1 MKRFIFILI
10 TVVLL
15 PFYGYSQ
22 TLVQTFV
29 DPCTK
34 TVSTFVIPLT
44 GSTVIA
50 FYNKSKV
57 FTAADV
63 RSGAFNSW
71 LNQVYEDYR
80 KLTPCSVAQTT
91 ATTTQITAG
100 AVSSAVSAAA
110 SAAASTAA
118 SSAASSAA
126 SQAASS
132 AASSASSGA
141 ASSASSSAASSA
153 SSSASSSTSSS
164 SNSQGSSSE
173 SSSSSSSSEGGS
185 SESSSSESESGGSEE
200 SSSESE
206 SESEG
211 GGGDS
216 KSKSKG
222 GSKGAARVN
231 PILFNS
237 DFTAGQSLDN
247 SFTVIMTGGISQS
260 SMTGQS
266 SWGVTAMVWSNFQ
279 QFALSSR
286 YTAMHFDEGKLT
298 GISNFGLT
306 AAYAFGTVF
315 GFGTY
320 AYIYPMGKWGVAG
333 ANLTV
338 AFAGA
343 EYLPDPSST
352 PGKQMSLTSSI
363 LLFYTKPFT
372 VNRRITLSP
381 DVYFSGSPLV
391 YLTKDG
397 TFTES
402 QEVNILT
409 GLGVDYS
416 FTSRFKLNIG
426 VRTSISSS
434 PDIPMLFFGV
444 IGSKIN
450 L

>member
-1 MKRFIFILI
+1 MKKLI
-10 TVVLL
+10 TTLAIVVLL
-15 PFYGYSQ
+15 PLYGYGQ
-22 TLVQTFV
+22 TLIQTFV

-34 TVSTFVIPLT
+34 VVSTFSIPLT
-44 GSTVIA
+44 GSTVIV
-50 FYNKSKV
+50 FYNKSKI

-63 RSGAFNSW
+63 NSGAFSSW
-71 LNQVYEDYR
+71 LNQVYEDYK
-80 KLTPCSVAQTT
+80 KLSPCSVAQTT

-110 SAAASTAA
+110 STAAST
-118 SSAASSAA
+118 AASSAA

-132 AASSASSGA
+132 AASSASSSA
-141 ASSASSSAASSA
+141 ASSASSSAASS
-153 SSSASSSTSSS
+153 SASSSTTSS

-206 SESEG
+206 SESG
-211 GGGDS
+211 GG
-216 KSKSKG
+216 KSKG
-222 GSKGAARVN
+222 GSKGSARVN

-247 SFTVIMTGGISQS
+247 SFAVIMTGGISQS

-266 SWGVTAMVWSNFQ
+266 SWGVTAMVWSNLQ

-333 ANLTV
+333 ANVTV

-343 EYLPDPSST
+343 EYSPDPSSS

-402 QEVNILT
+402 QDVNILT
-409 GLGVDYS
+409 GLGFDYS

>member
-1 MKRFIFILI
+1 MKRFIFILTI
-10 TVVLL
+10 VVLL

-63 RSGAFNSW
+63 TSGAFNSW

-110 SAAASTAA
+110 SAAAS
-118 SSAASSAA
+118 SAASSAA

-132 AASSASSGA
+132 AASSASSSA

-153 SSSASSSTSSS
+153 TSSS
-164 SNSQGSSSE
+164 SSQSSSSGSSGSSSE

-343 EYLPDPSST
+343 EYLPDPSSI

>member
-1 MKRFIFILI
+1 MKKFILSLI
-10 TVVLL
+10 IVVLL
-15 PFYGYSQ
+15 PFYGYTQ

-34 TVSTFVIPLT
+34 IVSTFVIPLT
-44 GSTVIA
+44 GNTVIV
-50 FYNKSKV
+50 FYNKSKI
-57 FTAADV
+57 FSAADV

-80 KLTPCSVAQTT
+80 KLSPCSVAQTT

-110 SAAASTAA
+110 STAA
-118 SSAASSAA
+118 SAAASSAA

-132 AASSASSGA
+132 AASSASSSA

-153 SSSASSSTSSS
+153 TSSGSSSQSSNGSSTESSNSNSS
-164 SNSQGSSSE
+164 SNE
-173 SSSSSSSSEGGS
+173 SS
-185 SESSSSESESGGSEE
+185 SESSSSESESSGSEE

-206 SESEG
+206 GESE

-222 GSKGAARVN
+222 GSRGAARVN

-247 SFTVIMTGGISQS
+247 SVAVIMTGGISQS

-266 SWGVTAMVWSNFQ
+266 SWGITAMVWSNFQ

-306 AAYAFGTVF
+306 AAYAFGTTF

-333 ANLTV
+333 ANVTV

-391 YLTKDG
+391 YLTKEG

-402 QEVNILT
+402 KEVNILT

>member
-1 MKRFIFILI
+1 
-10 TVVLL
+10 
-15 PFYGYSQ
+15 
-22 TLVQTFV
+22 LVQTFV

-34 TVSTFVIPLT
+34 AVSTFVIPLT
-44 GSTVIA
+44 GNTIIV
-50 FYNKSKV
+50 FYNKSRL

-80 KLTPCSVAQTT
+80 KLSPCSVAQST

-110 SAAASTAA
+110 SAAAS
-118 SSAASSAA
+118 SAASSAA

-132 AASSASSGA
+132 AASSASSSA
-141 ASSASSSAASSA
+141 ASSASSSAASS
-153 SSSASSSTSSS
+153 SASSS

-200 SSSESE
+200 SSSD

-211 GGGDS
+211 GDGDDS

-222 GSKGAARVN
+222 GSRGAARVN

-237 DFTAGQSLDN
+237 DFTVGQSLDN
-247 SFTVIMTGGISQS
+247 SFSVIVTSGISQS

-266 SWGVTAMVWSNFQ
+266 SWGVTGMVWSNLQ
-279 QFALSSR
+279 QFAISSR
-286 YTAMHFDEGKLT
+286 YTLMHFDEGKLQ
-298 GISNFGLT
+298 GISNFGFT
-306 AAYAFGTVF
+306 VAYAFGTKF

-320 AYIYPMGKWGVAG
+320 AYIKPLGKWGVAG
-333 ANLTV
+333 VNYTLS
-338 AFAGA
+338 FAEA
-343 EYLPDPSST
+343 AYQPDPMVDASS
-352 PGKQMSLTSSI
+352 QVSLTSSI

-372 VNRRITLSP
+372 VSKRLVISP
-381 DVYFSGSPLV
+381 DIYLSGSPLV
-391 YLTKDG
+391 YLTKEG

-402 QEVNILT
+402 TEMNVLT
-409 GLGVDYS
+409 GFGFDYS
-416 FTSRFKLNIG
+416 FTKRFKLNIG
-426 VRTSISSS
+426 LKTSISTN
-434 PDIPMLFFGV
+434 PEIPMLIFGIV
-444 IGSKIN
+444 GSKIN

>member
-1 MKRFIFILI
+1 MKKFILSLI
-10 TVVLL
+10 IVVLL
-15 PFYGYSQ
+15 PFYGYTQ

-34 TVSTFVIPLT
+34 VVSTFVIPLT
-44 GSTVIA
+44 GNTVIV

-57 FTAADV
+57 FSAADV

-80 KLTPCSVAQTT
+80 KLSPCSVAQTT

-110 SAAASTAA
+110 STAAST
-118 SSAASSAA
+118 AASSAA

-132 AASSASSGA
+132 AASSASSSA

-153 SSSASSSTSSS
+153 TSSGSSSQSSNGSSTESSNSNSS
-164 SNSQGSSSE
+164 SNE
-173 SSSSSSSSEGGS
+173 SS
-185 SESSSSESESGGSEE
+185 SESSSSESESSGSEE

-206 SESEG
+206 GESES
-211 GGGDS
+211 GGDS

-222 GSKGAARVN
+222 GSRGAARVN

-247 SFTVIMTGGISQS
+247 SVAVIMTGGISQS

-306 AAYAFGTVF
+306 AAYAFGTTF

-333 ANLTV
+333 ANVTV

-381 DVYFSGSPLV
+381 DIYFSGSPLV
-391 YLTKDG
+391 YLTKEG

-402 QEVNILT
+402 KEVNILT

>member
-1 MKRFIFILI
+1 MKKFILSLI
-10 TVVLL
+10 IVVLL
-15 PFYGYSQ
+15 PFYGYTQ

-34 TVSTFVIPLT
+34 VVSTFVIPLT
-44 GSTVIA
+44 GNTVIV

-57 FTAADV
+57 FSAADV

-80 KLTPCSVAQTT
+80 KLSPCSVAQTT

-110 SAAASTAA
+110 STAAST
-118 SSAASSAA
+118 AASSAA

-132 AASSASSGA
+132 AASSASSSA

-153 SSSASSSTSSS
+153 TSSGSSSQSSNGSSTESSNSNSS
-164 SNSQGSSSE
+164 SNE
-173 SSSSSSSSEGGS
+173 SS
-185 SESSSSESESGGSEE
+185 SESSSSESESSGSEE

-206 SESEG
+206 GESES
-211 GGGDS
+211 GGDS

-222 GSKGAARVN
+222 GSRGAARVN

-247 SFTVIMTGGISQS
+247 SVAVIMTGGISQS

-306 AAYAFGTVF
+306 AAYAFGTTF

-333 ANLTV
+333 ANVTV

-352 PGKQMSLTSSI
+352 PGKQISLTSSI

-381 DVYFSGSPLV
+381 DIYFSGSPLV
-391 YLTKDG
+391 YLTKEG

-402 QEVNILT
+402 KEVNILT

>member
-1 MKRFIFILI
+1 MKKFILSLI
-10 TVVLL
+10 IVVLL
-15 PFYGYSQ
+15 PFYGYTQ

-34 TVSTFVIPLT
+34 VVSTFVIPLT
-44 GSTVIA
+44 GNTVIV
-50 FYNKSKV
+50 FYNKSKI
-57 FTAADV
+57 FSAADV

-80 KLTPCSVAQTT
+80 KLSPCSVAQTT

-110 SAAASTAA
+110 STAA
-118 SSAASSAA
+118 SAAASSAA

-132 AASSASSGA
+132 AASSASSSA

-153 SSSASSSTSSS
+153 TSSGSSSQSSNGSSTESSNSNSS
-164 SNSQGSSSE
+164 SNE
-173 SSSSSSSSEGGS
+173 SS

-206 SESEG
+206 GESE

-247 SFTVIMTGGISQS
+247 SVAVIMTGGISQS

-306 AAYAFGTVF
+306 AAYAFGTTF

-333 ANLTV
+333 ANVTV

-381 DVYFSGSPLV
+381 DVYFSGSPLI
-391 YLTKDG
+391 YLTKEG

-402 QEVNILT
+402 KEVNILT

-426 VRTSISSS
+426 IRTSISSS

>member
-10 TVVLL
+10 AVVLL

-63 RSGAFNSW
+63 TSGAFNSW

-110 SAAASTAA
+110 SAAAS
-118 SSAASSAA
+118 SAASSAA

-132 AASSASSGA
+132 AASSASSSA

-153 SSSASSSTSSS
+153 TSSS
-164 SNSQGSSSE
+164 SSQSSSSGSSGSSSE

>member
-1 MKRFIFILI
+1 MKKFILSLI
-10 TVVLL
+10 IVVLL
-15 PFYGYSQ
+15 PFYGYTQ

-34 TVSTFVIPLT
+34 VVSTFVIPLT
-44 GSTVIA
+44 GNTVIV
-50 FYNKSKV
+50 FYNKSKI
-57 FTAADV
+57 FSAADV

-80 KLTPCSVAQTT
+80 KLSPCSVAQTT

-110 SAAASTAA
+110 SAAAS
-118 SSAASSAA
+118 SAASSAA

-132 AASSASSGA
+132 AASSASSSA

-153 SSSASSSTSSS
+153 TSSGSSSQSSNGSSTESSNSNSS
-164 SNSQGSSSE
+164 SNE
-173 SSSSSSSSEGGS
+173 SS

-206 SESEG
+206 GESE

-222 GSKGAARVN
+222 GSRGAARVN

-237 DFTAGQSLDN
+237 DFTAGQTLDN
-247 SFTVIMTGGISQS
+247 SFAVIMTGGISQS

-306 AAYAFGTVF
+306 AAYAFGTTF

-333 ANLTV
+333 ANVTV

-343 EYLPDPSST
+343 EYLPDPSSS

-391 YLTKDG
+391 YLTKEG

-402 QEVNILT
+402 KEVNILT

-426 VRTSISSS
+426 VRTSISSN

>member
-50 FYNKSKV
+50 FYNKSKI

-110 SAAASTAA
+110 STAA

-153 SSSASSSTSSS
+153 SSSTSSS
-164 SNSQGSSSE
+164 SSQSTTGSTE

-185 SESSSSESESGGSEE
+185 SESSSSESESSGSEE

-222 GSKGAARVN
+222 GSKAAAKVN

>member
-1 MKRFIFILI
+1 MKKFILSLI
-10 TVVLL
+10 IVVLL
-15 PFYGYSQ
+15 PFYGYTQ

-34 TVSTFVIPLT
+34 VVSTFVIPLT
-44 GSTVIA
+44 GNTVIV
-50 FYNKSKV
+50 FYNKSKI
-57 FTAADV
+57 FSAADV

-80 KLTPCSVAQTT
+80 KLSPCSVAQTT

-110 SAAASTAA
+110 SAAAS
-118 SSAASSAA
+118 SAASSAA

-132 AASSASSGA
+132 AASSASSSA

-153 SSSASSSTSSS
+153 TSSGSSSQSSNGSSTESSNSNSS
-164 SNSQGSSSE
+164 SNE
-173 SSSSSSSSEGGS
+173 SS

-211 GGGDS
+211 GGDS

-222 GSKGAARVN
+222 GSRGAARVN

-237 DFTAGQSLDN
+237 DFTAGQTLDN
-247 SFTVIMTGGISQS
+247 SFAVIMTGGISQS

-306 AAYAFGTVF
+306 AAYAFGTTF

-333 ANLTV
+333 ANVTV

-343 EYLPDPSST
+343 EYLPDPSSS

-391 YLTKDG
+391 YLTKEG

-402 QEVNILT
+402 KEVNILT

>member
-1 MKRFIFILI
+1 MKKFILSLI
-10 TVVLL
+10 IVVLL
-15 PFYGYSQ
+15 PFYGYTQ

-34 TVSTFVIPLT
+34 IVSTFVIPLT
-44 GSTVIA
+44 GNTVIV
-50 FYNKSKV
+50 FYNKSKIFSAV
-57 FTAADV
+57 DV

-80 KLTPCSVAQTT
+80 KLSPCSLAQTT

-110 SAAASTAA
+110 STAA
-118 SSAASSAA
+118 SAAASSAA

-132 AASSASSGA
+132 AASSASSSA

-153 SSSASSSTSSS
+153 TSSGSSSQSSNGSSTESSNSNSS
-164 SNSQGSSSE
+164 SNE
-173 SSSSSSSSEGGS
+173 SS

-200 SSSESE
+200 SSSDSEGESE
-206 SESEG
+206 

-222 GSKGAARVN
+222 GSRGAARVN

-247 SFTVIMTGGISQS
+247 SVAVIMTGGISQS

-306 AAYAFGTVF
+306 AAYAFGTTF

-333 ANLTV
+333 ANVTV

-391 YLTKDG
+391 YLTKEG

-402 QEVNILT
+402 KEVNILT

>member
-1 MKRFIFILI
+1 MKKFILSLI
-10 TVVLL
+10 IVVLL
-15 PFYGYSQ
+15 PFYGYTQ

-34 TVSTFVIPLT
+34 VVSTFVIPLT
-44 GSTVIA
+44 GNTVIV
-50 FYNKSKV
+50 FYNKSKI
-57 FTAADV
+57 FSAADV

-80 KLTPCSVAQTT
+80 KLSPCSVAQTT

-110 SAAASTAA
+110 STAA
-118 SSAASSAA
+118 SAAASSAA

-132 AASSASSGA
+132 AASSASSSA

-153 SSSASSSTSSS
+153 TSSGSSSQSSNGSSTESSNSNSS
-164 SNSQGSSSE
+164 SNE
-173 SSSSSSSSEGGS
+173 SS

-206 SESEG
+206 GESE

-222 GSKGAARVN
+222 GSRGAARVN

-237 DFTAGQSLDN
+237 DFTAGQTLDN
-247 SFTVIMTGGISQS
+247 SFAVIMTGGISQS

-306 AAYAFGTVF
+306 AAYAFGTTF

-333 ANLTV
+333 ANVTV

-391 YLTKDG
+391 YLTKEG

-402 QEVNILT
+402 KEVNILT
-409 GLGVDYS
+409 GLGLDYS

-426 VRTSISSS
+426 VRTSISSN

>member
-1 MKRFIFILI
+1 MKKLI
-10 TVVLL
+10 TTLVIVVLL
-15 PFYGYSQ
+15 PLYGYGQ
-22 TLVQTFV
+22 TLIQTFV

-34 TVSTFVIPLT
+34 VVSTFSIPLT
-44 GSTVIA
+44 GSTVIV
-50 FYNKSKV
+50 FYNKSKI

-63 RSGAFNSW
+63 SSGAFSSW
-71 LNQVYEDYR
+71 LNQVYEDYK
-80 KLTPCSVAQTT
+80 KLSPCSVAQTT
-91 ATTTQITAG
+91 ATTTQITSG

-110 SAAASTAA
+110 SAAA

-132 AASSASSGA
+132 AASSASSSA

-153 SSSASSSTSSS
+153 SSSASSSTTSS

-211 GGGDS
+211 GGGNS
-216 KSKSKG
+216 KSKSK
-222 GSKGAARVN
+222 SKTAARVN

-333 ANLTV
+333 ANVTV

-343 EYLPDPSST
+343 EYLPDPSSS

-402 QEVNILT
+402 QDVNILT
-409 GLGVDYS
+409 GLGFDYS

>member
-1 MKRFIFILI
+1 MKKFILSLI
-10 TVVLL
+10 IVVLL
-15 PFYGYSQ
+15 PFYGYTQ

-34 TVSTFVIPLT
+34 AVATFVIPLS
-44 GSTVIA
+44 GSTVIV

-63 RSGAFNSW
+63 RSGVFNSW

-110 SAAASTAA
+110 SSAASA
-118 SSAASSAA
+118 AASSAA

-132 AASSASSGA
+132 AASSASSSA

-153 SSSASSSTSSS
+153 SSSASGSATSS

-173 SSSSSSSSEGGS
+173 SSSSSSSSSNESS

-206 SESEG
+206 GESEG
-211 GGGDS
+211 GGNS
-216 KSKSKG
+216 KSKSKN

-237 DFTAGQSLDN
+237 DFTAGQTLDN
-247 SFTVIMTGGISQS
+247 SFAVIMTGGISQS

-266 SWGVTAMVWSNFQ
+266 SWGVTAMVWSNLQ

-306 AAYAFGTVF
+306 AAYAFGTTF

-343 EYLPDPSST
+343 EYLSDPSSV

-381 DVYFSGSPLV
+381 DIYFSGSPLV
-391 YLTKDG
+391 YLTKEG

-402 QEVNILT
+402 TDVSILT

>member
-1 MKRFIFILI
+1 MKKFILSLI
-10 TVVLL
+10 IVVLL
-15 PFYGYSQ
+15 PFYGYTQ

-34 TVSTFVIPLT
+34 VVSTFVIPLT
-44 GSTVIA
+44 GNTVIV

-57 FTAADV
+57 FSAADV

-80 KLTPCSVAQTT
+80 KLSPCSVAQTT

-110 SAAASTAA
+110 STAAST
-118 SSAASSAA
+118 AASSAA

-132 AASSASSGA
+132 AASSASSSA

-153 SSSASSSTSSS
+153 TSSGSSSQSSNGSSTESSNSNSS
-164 SNSQGSSSE
+164 SNE
-173 SSSSSSSSEGGS
+173 SS
-185 SESSSSESESGGSEE
+185 SESSSSESESSGSEE

-206 SESEG
+206 GESES
-211 GGGDS
+211 GGDS

-222 GSKGAARVN
+222 GSRGAARVN

-247 SFTVIMTGGISQS
+247 SVAVIMTGGISQS

>member
-1 MKRFIFILI
+1 MKKFILSLI
-10 TVVLL
+10 IVVLL
-15 PFYGYSQ
+15 PFYGYTQ

-34 TVSTFVIPLT
+34 VVSTFVIPLT
-44 GSTVIA
+44 GNTVIV
-50 FYNKSKV
+50 FYNKSKI
-57 FTAADV
+57 FSAADV

-80 KLTPCSVAQTT
+80 KLSPCSVAQTT

-110 SAAASTAA
+110 STAA
-118 SSAASSAA
+118 SAAASSAA

-132 AASSASSGA
+132 AASSASSSA

-153 SSSASSSTSSS
+153 TSSGSSSQSSNGSSTESSNSNSS
-164 SNSQGSSSE
+164 SNE
-173 SSSSSSSSEGGS
+173 SS

-206 SESEG
+206 GESE

-237 DFTAGQSLDN
+237 DFTAGQSLNN
-247 SFTVIMTGGISQS
+247 SFAVIMTGGISQS

-306 AAYAFGTVF
+306 AAYAFGTTF

-333 ANLTV
+333 ANVTV

-391 YLTKDG
+391 YLTKEG

-402 QEVNILT
+402 KEVNILT

>member
-1 MKRFIFILI
+1 MKKFILSLI
-10 TVVLL
+10 IVVLL
-15 PFYGYSQ
+15 PFYGYTQ

-34 TVSTFVIPLT
+34 VVSTFVIPLT
-44 GSTVIA
+44 GNTVIV
-50 FYNKSKV
+50 FYNKSKI
-57 FTAADV
+57 FSAADV

-80 KLTPCSVAQTT
+80 KLSPCSVAQTT

-110 SAAASTAA
+110 STAA
-118 SSAASSAA
+118 SAAASSAA

-132 AASSASSGA
+132 AASSASSSA

-153 SSSASSSTSSS
+153 TSSGSSSQSSNGSSTESSNSNSS
-164 SNSQGSSSE
+164 SNE
-173 SSSSSSSSEGGS
+173 SS
-185 SESSSSESESGGSEE
+185 SESSSSESESSGSEE

-206 SESEG
+206 GESE

-222 GSKGAARVN
+222 GSRGAARVN

-247 SFTVIMTGGISQS
+247 SVAVIMTGGISQS

-266 SWGVTAMVWSNFQ
+266 SWGITAMVWSNFQ

-306 AAYAFGTVF
+306 AAYAFGTTF

-333 ANLTV
+333 ANVTV

-391 YLTKDG
+391 YLTKEG

-402 QEVNILT
+402 KEVNILT

>member
-1 MKRFIFILI
+1 MKKFILSLI
-10 TVVLL
+10 IVVLL
-15 PFYGYSQ
+15 PFYGYTQ

-34 TVSTFVIPLT
+34 IVSTFVIPLT
-44 GSTVIA
+44 GNTVIV
-50 FYNKSKV
+50 FYNKSKI
-57 FTAADV
+57 FSASDV

-80 KLTPCSVAQTT
+80 KLSPCSVAQTT

-110 SAAASTAA
+110 STAA
-118 SSAASSAA
+118 SAAASSAA

-132 AASSASSGA
+132 AASSASSSA

-153 SSSASSSTSSS
+153 TSSGSSSQSSNGSSTESSNSNSS
-164 SNSQGSSSE
+164 SNE
-173 SSSSSSSSEGGS
+173 SS
-185 SESSSSESESGGSEE
+185 SESSSSESESSGSEE

-206 SESEG
+206 GESE

-222 GSKGAARVN
+222 GSKAAARVN

-247 SFTVIMTGGISQS
+247 SVAVIMTGGISQS

-306 AAYAFGTVF
+306 AAYAFGTTF

-333 ANLTV
+333 ANVTV

-391 YLTKDG
+391 YLTKEG

-402 QEVNILT
+402 KEVNILT

-434 PDIPMLFFGV
+434 SDIPMLFFGV

>member
-1 MKRFIFILI
+1 MKKFILSLI
-10 TVVLL
+10 IVVLL
-15 PFYGYSQ
+15 PFYGYTQ

-34 TVSTFVIPLT
+34 VVSTFVIPLT
-44 GSTVIA
+44 GNTVIV
-50 FYNKSKV
+50 FYNKSKI
-57 FTAADV
+57 FSAADV

-80 KLTPCSVAQTT
+80 KLSPCSVAQTT

-110 SAAASTAA
+110 STAA
-118 SSAASSAA
+118 SAAASSAA

-132 AASSASSGA
+132 AASSASSSA

-153 SSSASSSTSSS
+153 TSSGSSSQSSNGSSTESSNSNSS
-164 SNSQGSSSE
+164 SNE
-173 SSSSSSSSEGGS
+173 SS

-206 SESEG
+206 GESE

-247 SFTVIMTGGISQS
+247 SVAVIMTGGISQS

-306 AAYAFGTVF
+306 AAYAFGTTF

-333 ANLTV
+333 ANVTV

-391 YLTKDG
+391 YLTKEG

-402 QEVNILT
+402 KEVNILT

-426 VRTSISSS
+426 VRTSISSN